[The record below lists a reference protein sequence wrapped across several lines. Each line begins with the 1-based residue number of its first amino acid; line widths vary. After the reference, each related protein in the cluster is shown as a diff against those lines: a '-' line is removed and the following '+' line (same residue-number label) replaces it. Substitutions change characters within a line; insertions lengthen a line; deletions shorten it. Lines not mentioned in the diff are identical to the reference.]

1 MKTELDADSKVH
13 ENAPWYMRSL
23 EERVSL
29 GKLENF
35 TALFNFWCLI
45 EVTRTA
51 GIKQGYT
58 HVDCNELKYTYCT
71 IQYMVFVEVKF
82 RTEFSWVITHAMWKM
97 KVACL
102 SDTLVDTYMIMI
114 LKLIFTAL

>member
-13 ENAPWYMRSL
+13 ENAAWYMRSL

-29 GKLENF
+29 RKMENF
-35 TALFNFWCLI
+35 TAFFNFWCPI

-51 GIKQGYT
+51 GIKQVYIL
-58 HVDCNELKYTYCT
+58 VDCNALKYTYCT
-71 IQYMVFVEVKF
+71 IQYIVFVEVKLWI
-82 RTEFSWVITHAMWKM
+82 EFSWVITHAMWKM

-102 SDTLVDTYMIMI
+102 SDTLVDTYMMMI

>member
-1 MKTELDADSKVH
+1 MKTELAADSKVH

-29 GKLENF
+29 RKLENF
-35 TALFNFWCLI
+35 TALFSFWCPV

-58 HVDCNELKYTYCT
+58 HVDCNALNYCT
-71 IQYMVFVEVKF
+71 IQYTVFVEVKLW
-82 RTEFSWVITHAMWKM
+82 T
-97 KVACL
+97 
-102 SDTLVDTYMIMI
+102 
-114 LKLIFTAL
+114 